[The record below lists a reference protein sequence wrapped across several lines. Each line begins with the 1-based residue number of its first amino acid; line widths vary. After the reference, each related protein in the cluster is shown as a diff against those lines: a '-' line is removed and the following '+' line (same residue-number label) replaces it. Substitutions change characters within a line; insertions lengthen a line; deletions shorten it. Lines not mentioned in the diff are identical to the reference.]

1 MDSSFEVADPIQS
14 LHDSVQQVM
23 EVEDVTRGD
32 RQRDFVVRF
41 RGRLRGPSSEA
52 YDRLRPDF
60 ERAGMTLLFREADGR
75 HVIAGVPHLPDPG
88 PSDRRVNV
96 ALFVAT
102 LLCVLATGVLFSN
115 VLTYDVTT
123 FQPDLSS
130 PSQFLLYVL
139 GGVPFALALMGI
151 LLAHEFG
158 HYLAARH
165 HKAAV
170 TLPYFLPLPPPL
182 STLGT
187 LGAFIRLKSPPK
199 DRRQLL
205 DIGLAGPLAG
215 FVVCVPILLAG
226 IYLSHVQP
234 LPTSASAG
242 SGLMMEG
249 NSLLYLGA
257 KFLLKGELLP
267 APATYAGV
275 PPVLYWL
282 RYVLSGTP
290 FPFGGHDIIIHP
302 LAWAGWAGMLV
313 TALNLLPVGQLDGG
327 HLIYVLFG
335 RRVNILWPV
344 IVVLLVGMGFLWSG
358 WWIWAALIFFLGR
371 NHAET
376 LDEITPLDNGRR
388 ALAVLGLLV
397 FVLTF
402 TPVPLVL
409 LG

>member
-1 MDSSFEVADPIQS
+1 MNPTFDSTDPFQALYS
-14 LHDSVQQVM
+14 QVQQVM
-23 EVEDVTRGD
+23 DVEDVTRGD
-32 RQRDFVVRF
+32 RQGAFVVRY

-52 YDRLRPDF
+52 YDRLQPEF

-75 HVIAGVPHLPDPG
+75 HVVAGVPRLPEPG

-96 ALFVAT
+96 ALFVVT

-115 VLTYDVTT
+115 VTTYDLSTL
-123 FQPDLSS
+123 QPDLSQ
-130 PSQFLLYVL
+130 PGQVLTFIL

-215 FVVCVPILLAG
+215 FVVGVPILLVG
-226 IYLSHVQP
+226 IFLSQVQP
-234 LPTSASAG
+234 LPASASAG

-249 NSLLYLGA
+249 NSILYLGA

-267 APATYAGV
+267 APASYGGV
-275 PPVLYWL
+275 APVLYWI

-313 TALNLLPVGQLDGG
+313 TAPPKKTPPPGWGGWGGDAGDG
-327 HLIYVLFG
+327 LE
-335 RRVNILWPV
+335 P
-344 IVVLLVGMGFLWSG
+344 
-358 WWIWAALIFFLGR
+358 AACR
-371 NHAET
+371 PA
-376 LDEITPLDNGRR
+376 
-388 ALAVLGLLV
+388 
-397 FVLTF
+397 
-402 TPVPLVL
+402 
-409 LG
+409 